1 MNSVIE
7 FPKQNNFSLER
18 PKIKN
23 RDQNQLK
30 LRQLKRNLTFLKDL
44 KIEIKVLGNFFHEF
58 NSVIRIIRSH
68 DPPKTLIQL
77 VILRSSLSR
86 WSTSI
91 KASNLDFMVILLETN
106 FFEELVDARMVRIY
120 GLLKYPM
127 PGFDIIGCSW
137 LITHKVGVA
146 VPHLHGKQWL
156 FPTVSDGQSDVGF
169 QNILGKFS
177 SDQSIWRILIVLPSL
192 QHFIRWHKCQCE
204 NQSTFLIK
212 RCVVLVKVIK
222 LELLK
227 FAKEILPEVK

>member
-1 MNSVIE
+1 MVFIRQNVSKMNSVIE

-44 KIEIKVLGNFFHEF
+44 KIEIKVFGNVFHEF
-58 NSVIRIIRSH
+58 NSVIRIIRFH

-106 FFEELVDARMVRIY
+106 FFEELVDAGMVREMTEHSSKEERCNTWNTWRSKAGQADRKARKQCTAGQRPSGSGY
-120 GLLKYPM
+120 GRHVDQTR
-127 PGFDIIGCSW
+127 G
-137 LITHKVGVA
+137 
-146 VPHLHGKQWL
+146 
-156 FPTVSDGQSDVGF
+156 
-169 QNILGKFS
+169 S
-177 SDQSIWRILIVLPSL
+177 SGNHPLA
-192 QHFIRWHKCQCE
+192 CCTT
-204 NQSTFLIK
+204 TFTG
-212 RCVVLVKVIK
+212 R
-222 LELLK
+222 
-227 FAKEILPEVK
+227 

>member
-1 MNSVIE
+1 MVFIRQNVSKMNSVIE

-44 KIEIKVLGNFFHEF
+44 KIEIKVFGNVFHEF
-58 NSVIRIIRSH
+58 NSVIQIIRSH

-106 FFEELVDARMVRIY
+106 FCW
-120 GLLKYPM
+120 
-127 PGFDIIGCSW
+127 DIF
-137 LITHKVGVA
+137 V
-146 VPHLHGKQWL
+146 
-156 FPTVSDGQSDVGF
+156 
-169 QNILGKFS
+169 LGP
-177 SDQSIWRILIVLPSL
+177 L
-192 QHFIRWHKCQCE
+192 C
-204 NQSTFLIK
+204 
-212 RCVVLVKVIK
+212 
-222 LELLK
+222 
-227 FAKEILPEVK
+227 